1 MAKPLLFGDATL
13 DADRIE
19 EIRAQ
24 DDIGWDRSYVPGYSE
39 TRRANELRVRDGKKP
54 IPQDR
59 LQWIRLN
66 HTDGKEMGDRDMLGW
81 AMQGYQFIT
90 MAELEARGFGMPPT
104 AYIDTQGRIRREDL
118 ALAFVDN
125 TQAQKNKARQE
136 AEKLATQNSKLQAPS
151 SESPEIK
158 WEAHRDEV
166 DDLANIGA
174 RYLPQ

>member
-39 TRRANELRVRDGKKP
+39 VRRANELRVRDGKRP
-54 IPQDR
+54 VEQDR

-66 HTDGKEMGDRDMLGW
+66 TSDGKEVGDRDMLGW
-81 AMQGYQFIT
+81 ALTGYQFIT
-90 MAELEARGFGMPPT
+90 VQEMKDRGFGMPPT
-104 AYIDTQGRIRREDL
+104 AYVDTQGRIRREDL
-118 ALAFVDN
+118 ALAFVDY
-125 TQAQKNKARQE
+125 AQSRKNIDREAVTRAAFQ
-136 AEKLATQNSKLQAPS
+136 AEKPTLDR
-151 SESPEIK
+151 PEIK
-158 WEAHRDEV
+158 WEEHRDEV

-174 RYLPQ
+174 RYLP